1 MFSLSLSLYIQAE
14 MSSLLCQ
21 FSVVGADAAHI
32 KRLEVALRQAQSE
45 KESLVTKLHKLEKQQ
60 VCVLIFTTGLCP
72 NFLPLFLEKEIRWI
86 LSKMTLKN

>member
-1 MFSLSLSLYIQAE
+1 

-32 KRLEVALRQAQSE
+32 RRLEMALRQAQSE

-60 VCVLIFTTGLCP
+60 VDF
-72 NFLPLFLEKEIRWI
+72 
-86 LSKMTLKN
+86 